1 MTTDARIRVM
11 LVDDHSI
18 MRDGLRRVL
27 EECEE
32 FEVVGD
38 AADGEEAIRKIESV
52 SPDVIIMDVL
62 MPRKDG
68 IDACREIMDLLPGT
82 RVMMLT
88 ASNNEDSLVQSVAA
102 GATGYMQ
109 KYSGMEQLLSTVREV
124 AAGEFRI
131 PADAARRMVESLR
144 SPGQDDETPMHGLTP
159 KETEI
164 LTLFSQ
170 GLSYAQIAEEVG
182 NTRLTV
188 RNNIYRIQSKL
199 GIGTKQGIVVWA
211 VRNGLLDSF
220 VQQVEHDG
228 RLRLEGA

>member
-1 MTTDARIRVM
+1 MTTDAHTRVM

-27 EECEE
+27 EECGE
-32 FEVVGD
+32 FEVVGH
-38 AADGEEAIRKIESV
+38 AGDGEEAVRKVESV
-52 SPDVIIMDVL
+52 SPDVIIMDVM

-68 IDACREIMDLLPGT
+68 IDACREIMELLPHT
-82 RVMMLT
+82 RVLMLT
-88 ASNNEDSLVQSVAA
+88 ASNSEDALVQSVAA
-102 GATGYMQ
+102 GATGYLQ

-124 AAGEFRI
+124 ADGEFRI

-144 SPGQDDETPMHGLTP
+144 SSAQNDDTEMHGLTP

-170 GLSYAQIAEEVG
+170 GLSYAQIADEVG

-211 VRNGLLDSF
+211 VRNGLLDDF
-220 VQQVEHDG
+220 VQEIDPDG
-228 RLRLEGA
+228 RPAD

>member
-1 MTTDARIRVM
+1 MTADTPTRVM

-27 EECEE
+27 EECGE
-32 FEVVGD
+32 FEVVG
-38 AADGEEAIRKIESV
+38 AAGDGEEAIGKVEGIR
-52 SPDVIIMDVL
+52 PDVVIMDVM

-68 IDACREIMDLLPGT
+68 IDACREIMEMLPRT
-82 RVMMLT
+82 RVLMLT
-88 ASNNEDSLVQSVAA
+88 ASNNEDALVQSVAA
-102 GATGYMQ
+102 GATGYLQ

-124 AAGEFRI
+124 ADGEFRI

-144 SPGQDDETPMHGLTP
+144 STAQEDEQETHGLTP

-170 GLSYAQIAEEVG
+170 GLSYAQIADEVG

-188 RNNIYRIQSKL
+188 RNNIYRIQRKL

-211 VRNGLLDSF
+211 VRNGLLDDF
-220 VQQVEHDG
+220 VQEIDPDG
-228 RLRLEGA
+228 RPSD